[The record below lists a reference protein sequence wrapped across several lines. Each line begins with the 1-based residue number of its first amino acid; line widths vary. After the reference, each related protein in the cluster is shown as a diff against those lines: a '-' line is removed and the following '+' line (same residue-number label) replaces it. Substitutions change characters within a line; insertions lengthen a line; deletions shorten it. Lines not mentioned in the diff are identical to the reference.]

1 MAADLRALRD
11 YVTAAPS
18 GIQSRGDGT
27 VLLQVTHSNLKAVFM
42 ELRFDMHM
50 TVARVK
56 DKLVSHVGTNA
67 SAMTLSLRSPQGQTL
82 YARLEDERMLGFY
95 SPEDGCV
102 LHVADADP
110 FSLSRGGGLED
121 LSQVEKY
128 TMSDA
133 DYDKRENTYRKFKQ
147 KKLEEDPNWSF
158 YGEIAKRTGQQQ
170 MAGAGATKEKAG
182 DEHMGAEAEEIKV
195 GQRCEVSPGGR
206 RGVVRFVGKAGDVE
220 GGAGV
225 LPAGWWVG
233 VEYDEPLGKHDGSV
247 KGARFFTCAENFGAM
262 VRPDKVVTGD
272 FPPIADELF
281 DSDDEL

>member
-1 MAADLRALRD
+1 MAADMRALRE

-42 ELRFDMHM
+42 ELRFDMRA
-50 TVARVK
+50 TIARVK

-67 SAMTLSLRSPQGQTL
+67 SAMTLSLRSARGETL
-82 YARLEDERMLGFY
+82 FARLEDAHMLGFY

-110 FSLSRGGGLED
+110 FSLSRGGALED

-133 DYDKRENTYRKFKQ
+133 DYDQRDNTYRKFKQ

-158 YGEIAKRTGQQQ
+158 YGEIAKRTGQVR
-170 MAGAGATKEKAG
+170 ATGVAPAVKAG
-182 DEHMGAEAEEIKV
+182 DDHMGAEAEKIAV
-195 GQRCEVSPGGR
+195 GDRCEVSPGGR
-206 RGVVRFVGKAGDVE
+206 RGVVRFVGKPGAVE
-220 GGAGV
+220 GGEGV

-247 KGARFFTCAENFGAM
+247 KGARFFACAENFGAM

-272 FPPIADELF
+272 FPPIADGLF